1 MSRAVF
7 VIGHGGR
14 RIELALRW
22 QATSRHDT
30 PEDINALTDEL
41 ADRLSRAV
49 MSVLRNAPRSKES
62 QAIKRRKSCREIV
75 ASGEAEDAGSIAF
88 DYLNRQKTGGNGG
101 ETHGKA

>member
-41 ADRLSRAV
+41 AERLSRAV
-49 MSVLRNAPRSKES
+49 MSVLRNAPRSIES
-62 QAIKRRKSCREIV
+62 QAIKCRKPCRKIV
-75 ASGEAEDAGSIAF
+75 ANEADNAESIVF
-88 DYLNRQKTGGNGG
+88 DYLNQQKPGGNSK
-101 ETHGKA
+101 EEHGKA